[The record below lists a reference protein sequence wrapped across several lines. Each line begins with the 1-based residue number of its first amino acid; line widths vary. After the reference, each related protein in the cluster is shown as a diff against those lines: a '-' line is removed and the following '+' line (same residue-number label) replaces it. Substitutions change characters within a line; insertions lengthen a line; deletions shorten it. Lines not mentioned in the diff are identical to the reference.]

1 MISSKRIIALSAIG
15 LVALP
20 LIVVPT
26 AMAKADHTRT
36 PVSFTLTPAC
46 PNLSVTVMGEGEMFT
61 VTNHRIDANGVDHV
75 QINSLATGSATD
87 SEGKNYGFNYSNH
100 ATMEIPPGGF
110 PFSVTTTDHFNLVGE
125 GKANQIH
132 VGFVVRLTITGPNDP
147 PIVERLVNMRGDA
160 FFCDGI

>member
-1 MISSKRIIALSAIG
+1 MRSSKRIIALGAIG

-20 LIVVPT
+20 LVVVTPAT
-26 AMAKADHTRT
+26 AKADQTRT

-46 PNLSVTVMGEGEMFT
+46 PNLSVTVVGEGESFT
-61 VTNHRIDANGVDHV
+61 VTNHRIDADGVDHV
-75 QINSLATGSATD
+75 QVNSLATGSATD
-87 SEGKNYGFNYSNH
+87 SEGAKYSFNYHNH
-100 ATMEIPPGGF
+100 ATFEIPPGGF
-110 PFSVTTTDHFNLVGE
+110 PFSVTTTDHFNLVGK

-147 PIVERLVNMRGDA
+147 PIVERQVNMRGDA